1 MPPTTSELR
10 LLPEWSACLEE
21 LVGRLSRADGIGYE
35 PPLNLPGQQA
45 DGAIKLEGNVLVLE
59 DRWR

>member
-1 MPPTTSELR
+1 